1 MMRRGGGLLIFING
15 KGIVLNYVD
24 ATRLAQAEIFFQS
37 QYFNNTKV
45 FYSEKYMDWK
55 RIYGA
60 LTWCPKF
67 INQALMER
75 YVVIWS

>member
-15 KGIVLNYVD
+15 EGIVLNYVD
-24 ATRLAQAEIFFQS
+24 ATRLAQAENIFQS

-45 FYSEKYMDWK
+45 FYSEKYMYRK

-75 YVVIWS
+75 YVVI